1 MKSLLM
7 TTLATS
13 MLLIGCQSEIKTET
27 ETLANKD
34 IVAPAVIL
42 QNPEVP
48 LSEVAESSLV
58 NDEELFEFDEDG
70 ILLCEEDEYG
80 ICLDEVKHNIRAEQL
95 RERHY
100 AHDTAIAEALPDAVE
115 VVEYEE
121 QEVVGYLRND
131 APADVDPA
139 TLPPL
144 RVWGS
149 DLANHMTK
157 YPRETEAKFG
167 QRKLIISGQ
176 IGQVYTNGVELG
188 RTFVEV
194 PTYDLQKNDTI
205 TVYCHGVYAGGSW
218 GISAIGVNC
227 SR

>member
-13 MLLIGCQSEIKTET
+13 MLLVGCQSEMKVET
-27 ETLANKD
+27 ETLSKKE
-34 IVAPAVIL
+34 IIPPAVIL

-48 LSEVAESSLV
+48 LSEAAEEPEVADGG
-58 NDEELFEFDEDG
+58 NFEFDSDG
-70 ILLCEEDEYG
+70 ILLCEEDKYG
-80 ICLDEVKHNIRAEQL
+80 VCIDEVKQNIRAEQL
-95 RERHY
+95 RENHY

-121 QEVVGYLRND
+121 QDVVGYLRND

-176 IGQVYTNGVELG
+176 IGEVYTNGLSLG

-194 PTYDLQKNDTI
+194 PTYDLKKNDTI

>member
-1 MKSLLM
+1 MKNLLM

-27 ETLANKD
+27 ETKVNKD
-34 IVAPAVIL
+34 IVAPSVIL

-48 LSEVAESSLV
+48 LSEAAESSVV
-58 NDEELFEFDEDG
+58 NDEEVFEFDEDG

-95 RERHY
+95 KERHY
-100 AHDTAIAEALPDAVE
+100 QDTYRSDETVADAVE

-131 APADVDPA
+131 APVGVDPA

-176 IGQVYTNGVELG
+176 IGEVYTNGLSLG

-194 PTYDLQKNDTI
+194 PTYDLNKNDTI